1 MTTENISD
9 GISDAGAPSSADALV
24 LAGSRPGGDPMADS
38 RGISVKAL
46 IPVAGK
52 AMLAHVTETLLG
64 HKAIGNVH
72 MLAQDFAPFWTDDGT
87 SGLES
92 NPRVIARPSRATIAT
107 SLDEVLD
114 QEDTRFPVVITTAD
128 NVLLSAPMIDDFL
141 SAAEDTDIAI
151 AVVEKQVLLHRYPA
165 SRRTWLK
172 LRGGHY
178 SGANLFYFG
187 SPKARQI
194 LRYWAE
200 VEQDRKKGWK
210 ILTIFGPWLLFL
222 AVTRLLTVDQLAAR
236 VGKKLGLAIRIVPM
250 AQAEACIDVDKDSD
264 LEMVE
269 QIIAARNEA
278 ASA

>member
-1 MTTENISD
+1 MTADNNRD
-9 GISDAGAPSSADALV
+9 GASSSTADALV

-38 RGISVKAL
+38 RGIAVKAL
-46 IPVAGK
+46 IPIAGK
-52 AMLAHVTETLLG
+52 AMLAHVTDALLD
-64 HKAIGNVH
+64 HQAIGDVH
-72 MLAQDFAPFWTDDGT
+72 VLAQDFSPFWTDADT
-87 SGLES
+87 SELE
-92 NPRVIARPSRATIAT
+92 NHPRVIAQTSGSTIAT
-107 SLDEVLD
+107 SLDTVLD
-114 QEDTRFPVVITTAD
+114 QDDARFPVLITTAD
-128 NVLLSAPMIDDFL
+128 NVLLNAPMLDDFL

-151 AVVEKQVLLHRYPA
+151 ALVEKQVLLHRYPA
-165 SRRTWLK
+165 SQRTWLK

-187 SPKARQI
+187 SPKAREI

-222 AVTRLLTVDQLAAR
+222 ALTRVLTVDQLVAR
-236 VGKKLGLAIRIVPM
+236 VGKKLGLTIKIIPM

-269 QIIAARNEA
+269 KILAARKEA
-278 ASA
+278 ARA